1 MKSFKFVYEKN
12 FDIADNYLDNFNC
25 LNDNKDILLYYCGN
39 VLNCSDIKQKLLDK
53 GYKLNSNSEEE
64 LIIKLYQEFNIDFIK
79 LIEGEFAFCI
89 LDFKQNKV
97 FAFKS
102 LMSTTQLYYSL
113 VKNKLIIST
122 TLKEILSLRKNT
134 INNYALELYMNLRF
148 IPSPYTIIEGVFK
161 LENGHAIVFD
171 GDKVSKMQLYDIMPS
186 NSKNNNIKDV
196 GRYVVDSI
204 NQSSK
209 HTKESG
215 IFLSGGFDSAIIASI
230 LAKNNK
236 PIKAFSVGYEI
247 DTKFDETN
255 VAKNIAR
262 DLNLEHLIYKI
273 KNSELLN
280 LLNESIDILEEPFY
294 STVSVSTLR
303 LAKESSKLVQNIYS
317 GDGSDELFYGY
328 KYLRDALKED
338 DTLDYYISGLS
349 WLKELK
355 AKDVLYESELTNED
369 VHKML
374 FNQFESNS
382 KVQLLRVVEMFKRFP
397 DYHLFRL
404 GKILSI
410 YNLKSILP
418 FTSREVIQFA
428 LDVDGKSIM
437 NDNDPKINLKS
448 SLEEY
453 LTKDIKESKKQPF
466 TAPNKEW
473 IEGPLKED
481 LVKVFNNK
489 KLFQV
494 LGLQQNVCLKIL
506 NDYQGQYKDV
516 SNIWGIYML
525 LKWCERFEK
534 YITKEVNDEEK

>member
-12 FDIADNYLDNFNC
+12 FDIADNYLDNFNY

-148 IPSPYTIIEGVFK
+148 IPSPHTIIEDVFK

-171 GDKVSKMQLYDIMPS
+171 GDKVSKMQLYNITPFD
-186 NSKNNNIKDV
+186 SKNNNIKDV
-196 GRYVVDSI
+196 GRYVVDSV
-204 NQSSK
+204 NKSSK
-209 HTKESG
+209 HTKGSG

-338 DTLDYYISGLS
+338 DTLNYYVAGLS

-355 AKDVLYESELTNED
+355 AKDLLCKSELTNED

-374 FNQFESNS
+374 FNQFEINS
-382 KVQLLRVVEMFKRFP
+382 KAQLLRVVEMFKRFP

-404 GKILSI
+404 GKILSK
-410 YNLKSILP
+410 YNLKSTLP
-418 FTSREVIQFA
+418 FTEREVIQFA

-534 YITKEVNDEEK
+534 YITKEVNDEKK